1 MQQALLV
8 VALCSFFFFGTA
20 CGQHENTVPPE
31 SLDETQIQEIDEP
44 GIPPHFD
51 GPALLRSPSSGAVN
65 ENMNDPATGESQ

>member
-51 GPALLRSPSSGAVN
+51 GPALL
-65 ENMNDPATGESQ
+65 ESQPDAEMNEKENPTTVEEP